1 MKCDP
6 EWRDFWR
13 SAFISIVP
21 AYHMNKEHWN
31 SIVLVGTV
39 PENVI
44 QRMISESYEL
54 TKPKLKK
61 KTDRLG

>member
-1 MKCDP
+1 VKCDP